1 MSRPLR
7 LLHQI
12 HLAHD
17 AWGGMEKQ
25 FAHLLQ
31 ATAQDARVSHYL
43 SEDLRD
49 VAPGVAAALSGLRAP
64 AADTRR
70 WHGMTVPNWRGMRQS
85 RQASQARSWN
95 IDAVLSWNRFG
106 DPRPLRLAHRIGA
119 ASVYWECGAAWHA
132 RSRVPEEDFLRGF
145 DGYIANSQACA
156 AMLRYWG
163 VTAPIEICSPGIYR
177 DDSLSSPTPR
187 PIANGPLRLG
197 FCAPLQA
204 FKGGVLAVHALAALR
219 RRGVEATLSIA
230 GDGPER
236 ASIERVAQR
245 LGIADLQFLG
255 QLSVMHEFY
264 AGIDLL
270 LHPALCEPWG
280 NACAE
285 ALIAGVP
292 VVATVVDGLPEVIR
306 DGVDGVLVTP
316 SLSLA
321 EYADFGGDAAGVYPR
336 VWRPDLHRVAEP
348 GVPDPEALADA
359 VLRIAGDSHPFAK
372 YRDAALAS
380 APRFDHA
387 AHVTRLL
394 QLIGRAGSR
403 RREQLRST
411 PPLLEQPQLTV
422 LQQHA
427 DQAAQLVIELLEGQT
442 FSRRVADI
450 GCGTCRLREALARLG
465 TPCEY
470 RGYDRLPRSAD
481 VTAFDPE
488 RDRLPQPCDVAVML
502 GVSEFLPSLVE
513 TLQRLRQDAAALVIS
528 HTLGDRPRSADEL
541 QRIGWHNYLSR
552 ADFEKQLAQAGWL
565 AQRPLGSD
573 DGRSLIWACV
583 RSHNETP

>member
-25 FAHLLQ
+25 FASLLQ
-31 ATAQDARVSHYL
+31 ATAQDPRVSHYL

-49 VAPGVAAALSGLRAP
+49 VSPGVANALAGLRAP

-85 RQASQARSWN
+85 RQASQARSWG

-106 DPRPLRLAHRIGA
+106 DPRPVRLAHRIGA
-119 ASVYWECGAAWHA
+119 ASVYWERGAAWHA

-163 VTAPIEICSPGIYR
+163 VTAPIEVCSPGIYR
-177 DDSLSSPTPR
+177 DSDAPVAASR
-187 PIANGPLRLG
+187 AFGAGPLRLG
-197 FCAPLQA
+197 FCAPLQP

-219 RRGVEATLSIA
+219 KRGVDANLSIA

-236 ASIERVAQR
+236 ANIERVAQS
-245 LGIADLQFLG
+245 LGIDDLQFLG
-255 QLSVMHEFY
+255 RLSAMHEFY
-264 AGIDLL
+264 AGIDVL

-292 VVATVVDGLPEVIR
+292 VVATAVDGLPEVIR
-306 DGVDGVLVTP
+306 DQVDGVLVAP
-316 SLSLA
+316 ALSLA
-321 EYADFGGDAAGVYPR
+321 DYADFGGDPAAVYPR
-336 VWRPDLHRVAEP
+336 VWRPEINRVAEP
-348 GVPDPEALADA
+348 GVPDPETLADA
-359 VLRIAGDSHPFAK
+359 VMQIAGDARRYAD

-380 APRFDHA
+380 APQRFDFG
-387 AHVTRLL
+387 AHVAHLL
-394 QLIGRAGSR
+394 QLVGRAAAV
-403 RREQLRST
+403 RRERLKSA
-411 PPLLEQPQLTV
+411 QPIVEDTAPAA
-422 LQQHA
+422 LQERA

-450 GCGTCRLREALARLG
+450 GCGDCRLREALARLG
-465 TPCEY
+465 TACEY
-470 RGYDRLPRSAD
+470 RGYDRRPQSAD
-481 VTAFDPE
+481 VTAFDPSNE
-488 RDRLPQPCDVAVML
+488 RLPQPCDVAVML
-502 GVSEFLPSLVE
+502 GVSESLLSLTE
-513 TLQRLRQDAAALVIS
+513 ALARLRLDAEALVIS
-528 HTLGDRPRSADEL
+528 HTLGDRPRSAEEL
-541 QRIGWHNYLSR
+541 QRLGWHNYLSR
-552 ADFEKQLAQAGWL
+552 PEFEKQLAQAGWL
-565 AQRPLGSD
+565 AQLPLSSD
-573 DGRSLIWACV
+573 GGRTLIWACL
-583 RSHNETP
+583 RSQNG